1 MSKLVKPVL
10 GRDYTVLDNGAIQV
24 GRVFPNIMAPWSKE
38 RIPDYLSLV
47 DHSLSLGRKKYE
59 KRLAAAEQEFNTL
72 VREKIT
78 PQKRTVIIVL
88 QGRDGAGKTGARKV
102 IENALDNDAK
112 IFLAICIGPPSDEE
126 KAHPYLWRFFKYDR
140 MPEFGQVRVFDR
152 SWFERILVEPIMGY
166 CTEEEAHASY
176 GQLRTFEWMLEEQ
189 RAIVVKFWMDIT
201 KDEQKQRFEDRKEEK
216 PWKLSDSDAV
226 AREHWDDYTVYA
238 NEMFYRTGTDFAP
251 WFILASEDKRFSR
264 VVMLETINSVIRASC
279 QKKRIK

>member
-1 MSKLVKPVL
+1 MTKLVKPVL
-10 GRDYTVLDNGAIQV
+10 GRDYTVLDNGAIKV
-24 GRVFPNIMAPWSKE
+24 GRVFPNLMAPWSKE

-47 DHSLSLGRKKYE
+47 DHSLALGKKKYE
-59 KRLAAAEQEFNTL
+59 KRLDAAEQEFNRL
-72 VREKIT
+72 VRETIT
-78 PQKRTVIIVL
+78 PQKRTVIVVL

-166 CTEEEAHASY
+166 CTAEEAHASY
-176 GQLRTFEWMLEEQ
+176 AQLRTFEWMLEEQ

-201 KDEQKQRFEDRKEEK
+201 KDEQKSRFKARKEEK
-216 PWKLSDSDAV
+216 PWKLSDSDAI
-226 AREHWDDYTVYA
+226 AREHWDDYTVFA

-251 WFILASEDKRFSR
+251 WFILASEDKLFSR
-264 VVMLETINSVIRASC
+264 VVMLETINSVIRESC
-279 QKKRIK
+279 KKKRIK